1 MTGINVKTMFHHEED
16 SVTVAVIATV
26 DTEDVVV
33 NILKLSIKKILEDNS
48 TELPNVIDTF
58 NDLEVTGYLPSCML
72 LHIVIMFFI
81 CTYQLVFAVQC
92 NCDTRAKPNLV
103 NAICMGANVPPCIM
117 INNGYQV
124 NCSLYSYVR
133 FLLLLVVFY
142 LVVRS
147 K

>member
-33 NILKLSIKKILEDNS
+33 NILKLSIEKILKDNS

-58 NDLEVTGYLPSCML
+58 NDLEVTGYFPSCML

-81 CTYQLVFAVQC
+81 CINLSLQC
-92 NCDTRAKPNLV
+92 SVIVILELSQT
-103 NAICMGANVPPCIM
+103 
-117 INNGYQV
+117 Q
-124 NCSLYSYVR
+124 
-133 FLLLLVVFY
+133 
-142 LVVRS
+142 
-147 K
+147 